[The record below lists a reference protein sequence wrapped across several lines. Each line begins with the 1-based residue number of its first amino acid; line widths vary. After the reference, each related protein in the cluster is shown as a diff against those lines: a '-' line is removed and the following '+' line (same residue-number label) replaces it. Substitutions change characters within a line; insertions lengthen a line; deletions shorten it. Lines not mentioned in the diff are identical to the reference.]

1 MMFFRKKVHM
11 SNVKNAAQLELPN
24 VEQKQPRKL
33 NVREVINSVQ
43 EVANTTYELNDRQLE
58 LLNLELPIQS
68 AGDAGVAGGG
78 DTSTK
83 WEPPKP
89 IVEDDLP
96 PALQLRDEMLPK
108 AIRQFV
114 REKAYSIDN
123 MSPDYLAVS
132 LITMMAAVIG
142 SNVEIE
148 PKRHDNWR
156 VVCILWSLLVG
167 KASEKKTPA
176 MSAAMSFV
184 NKVKK
189 EVITP
194 TTKRNATINA
204 LKKKRLNVKRQEL
217 EQELEDAFDI
227 EDEVLQIAIAD
238 KIAQLE
244 EPPVLDQRE
253 IFINDCTVEA
263 LTQCAETSLSGLT
276 IVRDE
281 ISGLLSVFNQQNRSH
296 ERSVYLEGYSGQRNS
311 YVIRRVSRE
320 DVVLPQLFVG
330 LLGGIQPDMLKP
342 LIRSATE
349 GKQNDGFLERCL
361 QMSVLPT
368 RTESKPTDHRV
379 SDKATASVHH
389 VFSKLAELGTPL
401 DPVVLK
407 FSPRSQEKWT
417 KWSEEAL
424 LDVSNSSLVM
434 ESYHVKRLEHCA
446 KLAMIFHLIEE
457 ASNTPKDKL
466 FKPNNIVGV
475 KSITQAMVWMR
486 YLRSHAYRI
495 VASAQDKTSD
505 ESPAK
510 VLLSRLPRL
519 NGQFTKHALS
529 QKDWKSLGTPAQ
541 RDEAI
546 KVLVEH
552 GYIKESMLLTTKS
565 SKPTKGFLIHPDYR

>member
-1 MMFFRKKVHM
+1 M
-11 SNVKNAAQLELPN
+11 SNIKNAVQLELPN
-24 VEQKQPRKL
+24 IEQKQPKGT
-33 NVREVINSVQ
+33 NVRVKVIDQIQ
-43 EVANTTYELNDRQLE
+43 EVEHTVCELSDRQLE
-58 LLNLELPIQS
+58 LPNLEPTGDDSNYS
-68 AGDAGVAGGG
+68 AGDAGVAGRG
-78 DTSTK
+78 DTFPK
-83 WEPPKP
+83 WELPRPL
-89 IVEDDLP
+89 IEDDLP
-96 PALQLRDEMLPK
+96 PALKLRDEMLPK
-108 AIRQFV
+108 SIRAFV

-132 LITMMAAVIG
+132 LITMIAALIG

-148 PKRHDNWR
+148 PKRHDKWR

-176 MSAAMSFV
+176 MSATMSFV

-189 EVITP
+189 EVIAP
-194 TTKRNATINA
+194 VTKRNTTINA
-204 LKKKRLNVKRQEL
+204 LKRKRLNVKRQEL
-217 EQELEDAFDI
+217 EQELEDAFDM
-227 EDEVLQIAIAD
+227 EDEILQIAIAD

-281 ISGLLSVFNQQNRSH
+281 ISGLLSVFNQQSRSH

-389 VFSKLAELGTPL
+389 VFAKLAELDTPL
-401 DPVVLK
+401 DPIVLK
-407 FSPRSQEKWT
+407 FSHKAQEKWT

-424 LDVSNSSLVM
+424 LDVSNSSSMM

-457 ASNTPKDKL
+457 ASNTTKGKP
-466 FKPNNIVGV
+466 FQPNNVVEV

-495 VASAQDKTSD
+495 VASAQEKVAVD
-505 ESPAK
+505 SPAQI
-510 VLLSRLPRL
+510 LLSRLSKFQ
-519 NGQFTKHALS
+519 GQFTRHSLS
-529 QKDWKSLGTPAQ
+529 QKGWKSLTTAKQ
-541 RDEAI
+541 REEAI
-546 KVLVEH
+546 NTLIAH
-552 GYIKESMLLTTKS
+552 GYLREGMITTKQS
-565 SKPTKGFLIHPDYR
+565 IKPVLGLLIHPDHV

>member
-1 MMFFRKKVHM
+1 M
-11 SNVKNAAQLELPN
+11 SKIKNAVQLELPN
-24 VEQKQPRKL
+24 IEQKEQPQKI
-33 NVREVINSVQ
+33 NVKAVANDSTQ
-43 EVANTTYELNDRQLE
+43 EVAYTACELNDRQLE
-58 LLNLELPIQS
+58 LPNIDPIDGVS
-68 AGDAGVAGGG
+68 NNSAGVAGVAGVAGKG
-78 DTSTK
+78 DTLLK
-83 WEPPKP
+83 WELPRPL
-89 IVEDDLP
+89 IEDDLP
-96 PALQLRDEMLPK
+96 PALKLRDEMLPK
-108 AIRQFV
+108 SIRAFV

-132 LITMMAAVIG
+132 LITMIAAVIG

-148 PKRHDNWR
+148 PKRHDKWR

-176 MSAAMSFV
+176 MSATMSFV

-189 EVITP
+189 EVIAP
-194 TTKRNATINA
+194 VTKRNATINA
-204 LKKKRLNVKRQEL
+204 IKRKRLNVKRQEL
-217 EQELEDAFDI
+217 EQELEDAFDM
-227 EDEVLQIAIAD
+227 EDEVLQITIAD
-238 KIAQLE
+238 KIAQLV

-263 LTQCAETSLSGLT
+263 LTLCAETSLSGLT

-281 ISGLLSVFNQQNRSH
+281 ISGLLSVFNQQSRNH

-379 SDKATASVHH
+379 SDKAAASVHH
-389 VFSKLAELGTPL
+389 VFAKLAELDTPL
-401 DPVVLK
+401 DPIALK
-407 FSPRSQEKWT
+407 FSHKAQEKWT

-457 ASNTPKDKL
+457 ASNTPEDQP
-466 FKPNNIVGV
+466 FKMSKTVGV

-495 VASAQDKTSD
+495 VASAQDKAGD

-510 VLLSRLPRL
+510 VLLSRLSSL
-519 NGQFTKHALS
+519 NRQFTKHTLS
-529 QKDWKSLGTPAQ
+529 QKGWKSLKTAVQ

-546 KVLVEH
+546 NTLLQH
-552 GYIKESMLLTTKS
+552 GYLKESMIITTKT

>member
-1 MMFFRKKVHM
+1 M
-11 SNVKNAAQLELPN
+11 SKIKNAVQLELPN
-24 VEQKQPRKL
+24 IEQKEQPQKI
-33 NVREVINSVQ
+33 NVKAVANDSTQ
-43 EVANTTYELNDRQLE
+43 EVAYTACELNDRQLE
-58 LLNLELPIQS
+58 LPNIDPIDGVS
-68 AGDAGVAGGG
+68 NNSAGVAGVADKG
-78 DTSTK
+78 DTLLK
-83 WEPPKP
+83 WELPRPL
-89 IVEDDLP
+89 IEDDLP
-96 PALQLRDEMLPK
+96 PALKLRDEMLPRS
-108 AIRQFV
+108 IRAFV

-132 LITMMAAVIG
+132 LITMIAAVIG
-142 SNVEIE
+142 SNIEIE
-148 PKRHDNWR
+148 PKRHDKWR

-176 MSAAMSFV
+176 MSATMSFV

-189 EVITP
+189 KVIAP
-194 TTKRNATINA
+194 ITKRNASINA

-227 EDEVLQIAIAD
+227 EDEALQIAIAD

-244 EPPVLDQRE
+244 EPPILDQKE
-253 IFINDCTVEA
+253 VYVNDSTIEA
-263 LTQCAETSLSGLT
+263 LTICAQTSLSGLA

-281 ISGLLSVFNQQNRSH
+281 LSGLLSVFNQQSRSH
-296 ERSVYLEGYSGQRNS
+296 ERAVFLEGYSGQRNS

-320 DVVLPQLFVG
+320 DVVLPQLFIG

-342 LIRSATE
+342 LIKSATE

-389 VFSKLAELGTPL
+389 VFAKLAELDTPL

-407 FSPRSQEKWT
+407 FSPRAQEKWT

-457 ASNTPKDKL
+457 ASNTPKDQP
-466 FKPNNIVGV
+466 FKMSKTVEV
-475 KSITQAMVWMR
+475 KSMTQAMVWMR

-495 VASAQDKTSD
+495 VASAQDKAGD

-510 VLLSRLPRL
+510 VLLSRLSSL

-529 QKDWKSLGTPAQ
+529 QKGWKSLKTAVQ

-546 KVLVEH
+546 NTLLQH
-552 GYIKESMLLTTKS
+552 GYLKESMIITTKT

>member
-1 MMFFRKKVHM
+1 M
-11 SNVKNAAQLELPN
+11 SKIKNAVQLELPN
-24 VEQKQPRKL
+24 IEQKEQPQKI
-33 NVREVINSVQ
+33 NVKAVANDSTQ
-43 EVANTTYELNDRQLE
+43 EVAYTDCELNDRQLE
-58 LLNLELPIQS
+58 LPNIDPIDDVS
-68 AGDAGVAGGG
+68 NNSAGVAGVAGKG
-78 DTSTK
+78 DTLLK
-83 WEPPKP
+83 WELPRPL
-89 IVEDDLP
+89 IEDDLP
-96 PALQLRDEMLPK
+96 PALKLRDEMLPK
-108 AIRQFV
+108 SIRAFV

-132 LITMMAAVIG
+132 LITMIAAVIG
-142 SNVEIE
+142 SNIEIE
-148 PKRHDNWR
+148 PKRHDKWR

-176 MSAAMSFV
+176 MSATMSFV

-189 EVITP
+189 EVIAP
-194 TTKRNATINA
+194 ITKRNASINA

-227 EDEVLQIAIAD
+227 EDEALQIAIAD

-244 EPPVLDQRE
+244 EPPILDQKE
-253 IFINDCTVEA
+253 VYINDSTIEA
-263 LTQCAETSLSGLT
+263 LTICSQTSLSGLA

-281 ISGLLSVFNQQNRSH
+281 LSGLLSVFNQQSRSH
-296 ERSVYLEGYSGQRNS
+296 ERAVFLEGYSGQRNS

-320 DVVLPQLFVG
+320 DVVLPQLFIG
-330 LLGGIQPDMLKP
+330 LLGGIQPDMLKG
-342 LIRSATE
+342 LIKSATE

-379 SDKATASVHH
+379 SEKATASVHH
-389 VFSKLAELGTPL
+389 VFAKLAELDTPL

-407 FSPRSQEKWT
+407 FAPRAQEKWT

-466 FKPNNIVGV
+466 FQPNNVVGI
-475 KSITQAMVWMR
+475 KSMTQAMVWMR

-495 VASAQDKTSD
+495 VASAQDKAGD

-510 VLLSRLPRL
+510 VLLSRLSSL
-519 NGQFTKHALS
+519 NGQFTRHALS
-529 QKDWKSLGTPAQ
+529 QKGWKSLKTAVQ

-546 KVLVEH
+546 NTLLQH
-552 GYIKESMLLTTKS
+552 GYLKESMITTTKT
-565 SKPTKGFLIHPDYR
+565 SKPTKGFLIHPEYR